1 MKVKLIEYPFGKQLP
16 GCDQDIVWFIKTVD
30 EDNHAMTCF
39 WYQDKPLF
47 VSNFDLHIAAYKSK
61 DLAKK
66 AYENIVNYYINES
79 KKHPI
84 KVLDETNIN
93 IVNNYSKDNACSSY
107 GNSER
112 SNWSIGTFA
121 SDPFGVS
128 PSSWNSF

>member
-16 GCDQDIVWFIKTVD
+16 GCNQDIVWFIQTVD

-39 WYQDKPLF
+39 WYKDKPLF
-47 VSNFDLHIAAYKSK
+47 VSNSELQTAAYKSK
-61 DLAKK
+61 AIAKK

-84 KVLDETNIN
+84 KVLDETNIK
-93 IVNNYSKDNACSSY
+93 IIHDCSKYDAYSSQCDSGSS
-107 GNSER
+107 
-112 SNWSIGTFA
+112 WSIGTFS

>member
-47 VSNFDLHIAAYKSK
+47 VSNFDLHIAAY
-61 DLAKK
+61 
-66 AYENIVNYYINES
+66 
-79 KKHPI
+79 
-84 KVLDETNIN
+84 
-93 IVNNYSKDNACSSY
+93 CSSH
-107 GNSER
+107 GNSGSSNSGS